1 MADTLTKEKRSWNMS
16 RIKGKNT
23 KPELLLR
30 SMLHKDGFRFRIHG
44 KRLSGKPDI
53 VLPRYQTVIFVN
65 GCFWHRHQGC
75 KYAYTPKSRQ
85 DFWDKKF
92 EATVRRD
99 KEKKENLEQSGW
111 KVLTVWECELQNA
124 TNSVVAR
131 IVQDIKREQDHETC

>member
-30 SMLHKDGFRFRIHG
+30 SMLHKVGFRFRIHG

-85 DFWDKKF
+85 DFWHKKF